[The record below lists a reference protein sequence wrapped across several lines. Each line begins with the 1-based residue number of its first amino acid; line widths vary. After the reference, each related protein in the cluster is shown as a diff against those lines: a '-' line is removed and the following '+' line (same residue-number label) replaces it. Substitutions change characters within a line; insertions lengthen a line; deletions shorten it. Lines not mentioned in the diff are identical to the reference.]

1 MKRLILILLALILL
15 TVFAFSGYKLYQKM
29 HSYEVAEELYAE
41 LQDKYVMTV
50 PPTEAKPTEQPT
62 QESQADV
69 AEPLPLAPEHTPE
82 PPPILVDF
90 ATLQADNSDVVG
102 WIYSPDTPMNYPVV
116 QAKDNKTYLRR
127 DFYGDYL
134 YSGSIFVDSR
144 NRPITEELN
153 FLIYGHNMKDQSMFG
168 SLPNYQRQAYYEAHS
183 ELFYLT
189 PQRNYRLEPL
199 AGLVVDTKDMIF
211 QTTPDEEEFAQ
222 HIEACIAKSSFQ
234 SNAIFEKGDQIVTL
248 STCSYEFK
256 NARYVLICKLTPL

>member
-1 MKRLILILLALILL
+1 MG
-15 TVFAFSGYKLYQKM
+15 VFAFSGYQLYQKM
-29 HSYEVAEELYAE
+29 HSYEVAEEIYAE
-41 LQDKYVMTV
+41 IQDKYVVTV
-50 PPTEAKPTEQPT
+50 AVTEQKSTERPT
-62 QESQADV
+62 QETQANE
-69 AEPLPLAPEHTPE
+69 AEPLPTEPEHTPE

-90 ATLQADNSDVVG
+90 ETLQADNSDVVG
-102 WIYSPDTPMNYPVV
+102 WIYSPDTPINYPVV

-144 NRPITEELN
+144 NRPITKETN

-211 QTTPDEEEFAQ
+211 QTTPDEEAFAQ
-222 HIEACIAKSSFQ
+222 HIEACIAKAGFGPKTTY
-234 SNAIFEKGDQIVTL
+234 EMGDVIVTL

-256 NARYVLICKLTPL
+256 NARYVLVCKLIPL